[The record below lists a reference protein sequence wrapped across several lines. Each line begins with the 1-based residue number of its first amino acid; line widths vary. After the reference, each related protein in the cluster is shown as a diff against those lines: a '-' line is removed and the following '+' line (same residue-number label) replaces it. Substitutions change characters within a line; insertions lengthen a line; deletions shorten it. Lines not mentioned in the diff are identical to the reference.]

1 MKKMLNKRQKMEKI
15 YELYEQK
22 MFMTAYTILQDYHQA
37 EDAVQEAC
45 IKLSKHLDKLDDI
58 TSTKNRNYIFMTTKD
73 ISIDIYRK
81 NQTNSNYSFTV
92 EDEKLES
99 FSPSTSINE
108 ALQIENEIY
117 INNLLDKLPVS
128 YKEIIQAYYYKQL
141 SVAEIAVSLKISE
154 AAARKRL
161 QRAVSTL
168 KNMIGDENY
177 EYKII

>member
-1 MKKMLNKRQKMEKI
+1 MKKVLSKRQKMETI

-22 MFMTAYTILQDYHQA
+22 MFMTAYIILQDYQLA

-58 TSTKNRNYIFMTTKD
+58 TSTKSRNYIFLTTKD

-81 NQTNSNYSFTV
+81 NQTNSKHSFSV

-99 FSPSTSINE
+99 FSPATSINE
-108 ALQIENEIY
+108 ALQVENEIY
-117 INNLLDKLPVS
+117 INDLLNKLPDS
-128 YKEIIQAYYYKQL
+128 YKEIIQDYYYKQL
-141 SVAEIAVSLKISE
+141 SITEIAVSLKISE
-154 AAARKRL
+154 SAARKRL
-161 QRAVSTL
+161 QRAISTL

>member
-1 MKKMLNKRQKMEKI
+1 MKKELSRRQKMEKI

-22 MFMTAYTILQDYHQA
+22 MLMTAYTILQDYHQA

-45 IKLSKHLDKLDDI
+45 IKLTKHLDKLDDI
-58 TSTKNRNYIFMTTKD
+58 TSTKSRNYIFLTTKD
-73 ISIDIYRK
+73 VSIDMYRK
-81 NQTNSNYSFTV
+81 NQINGNYSFSM

-99 FSPSTSINE
+99 FIPSASINE

-117 INNLLDKLPVS
+117 IKELLNKLPVS
-128 YKEIIQAYYYKQL
+128 DKEIIQDYYYKQL
-141 SVAEIAVSLKISE
+141 SITEIAVSLKISE